1 MKNQFVQI
9 LDIPFINKTKNDVV
23 NDILHQYLK
32 EGKKGFIVT
41 ANPEIVMQA
50 QKDRDYFYTLSKADL
65 IVPDGI
71 GVIIASNLK
80 KKPLQERVPGFELME
95 DLLTMGNLHQL
106 SVYIVGT
113 KNEILEKAVK
123 NIRLKYPDL
132 NVAGYHHGY
141 FDDKDDTVIEE
152 IQAVK
157 PDLVLVALGCPRQE
171 NWIKKNISKV
181 DKGVFIGVGG
191 SIDILAGH
199 LKRAPV
205 FWQKIHLE
213 WFYRL
218 LQQPS
223 RWKRMLVIPRFLLR
237 VLKSRA

>member
-1 MKNQFVQI
+1 MENQYVQI

-32 EGKKGFIVT
+32 EEKKGFIVT
-41 ANPEIVMQA
+41 ANPEIVMHA
-50 QKDRDYFYTLSKADL
+50 QQDRDYFYTLSKADL

-71 GVIIASNLK
+71 GVVIASNLK
-80 KKPLQERVPGFELME
+80 KNPLQERVPGFELME
-95 DLLTMGNLHQL
+95 DLLTLGNLYQL

-113 KNEILEKAVK
+113 KNEILEQAVK

-132 NVAGYHHGY
+132 KMAGYHHGY

-171 NWIKKNISKV
+171 NWIKRNIPKV

-199 LKRAPV
+199 LKRAPI
-205 FWQKIHLE
+205 FWQRVHLE

-223 RWKRMLVIPRFLLR
+223 RWKRMLVIPRFLIR
-237 VLKSRA
+237 VLKSRV